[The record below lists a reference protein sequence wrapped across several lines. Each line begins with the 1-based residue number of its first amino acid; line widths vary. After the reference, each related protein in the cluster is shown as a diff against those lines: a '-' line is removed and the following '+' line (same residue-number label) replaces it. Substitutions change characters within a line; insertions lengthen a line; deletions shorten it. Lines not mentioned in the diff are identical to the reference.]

1 MKLIKN
7 FLYDS
12 EPLEFDIKNHLSK
25 GKLKVTFIF
34 LKKLLRLFYKKIQRF
49 FLRPS
54 TRIYFKNIEKF
65 LFQKK
70 NAFVKNNEI
79 TEFNKNGLV
88 ILKNIFDENLLKK
101 ITIHL
106 SNENN
111 ILTPVY
117 TNHKDFTLQK
127 RDFGVNTGYIST
139 DKIVQSEE
147 IFKLVNNEKL
157 LNILSGIFKA
167 KFKLDWIWSWWSFP
181 SNEKIGPQL
190 FHRDYESFNFVK
202 LFVYLTD
209 VGKEN
214 GPHEYI
220 IRSNIKDKFFERK
233 RFDENQI
240 RGEFS
245 ESDIKTIY
253 GKKGTTFLAD
263 TFGIHRGVDPKEE
276 NRLVLVYLFSII
288 PSNRSPKV
296 PVVKFSNLSEEFR
309 KTIKNKYIFDLFIDF
324 N

>member
-1 MKLIKN
+1 M
-7 FLYDS
+7 
-12 EPLEFDIKNHLSK
+12 
-25 GKLKVTFIF
+25 
-34 LKKLLRLFYKKIQRF
+34 
-49 FLRPS
+49 
-54 TRIYFKNIEKF
+54 
-65 LFQKK
+65 
-70 NAFVKNNEI
+70 
-79 TEFNKNGLV
+79 

-127 RDFGVNTGYIST
+127 RDFGVNTGYIGT

-233 RFDENQI
+233 AF
-240 RGEFS
+240 
-245 ESDIKTIY
+245 
-253 GKKGTTFLAD
+253 
-263 TFGIHRGVDPKEE
+263 
-276 NRLVLVYLFSII
+276 
-288 PSNRSPKV
+288 
-296 PVVKFSNLSEEFR
+296 
-309 KTIKNKYIFDLFIDF
+309 
-324 N
+324 